1 MLIWLQGGEWYWEII
16 SSHFCWPETEYE
28 VNIFIF
34 WYHGFPYSSREETVF
49 QVFRFFHI
57 LILRTVILT
66 VILAL
71 YLCKLGA
78 FGSKNTNFLATLY
91 FLSCQNISCCKP
103 CSQTCVSIFLK
114 KVSKKTTLYFENPYI
129 LNLLCFDL
137 VIMLQIEL
145 DLPTLTK

>member
-1 MLIWLQGGEWYWEII
+1 MMDCFYESLCNNSFAI
-16 SSHFCWPETEYE
+16 SS
-28 VNIFIF
+28 
-34 WYHGFPYSSREETVF
+34 YHGFPHSSREETVF

-103 CSQTCVSIFLK
+103 CFQTCVSIFLK